1 MLGVFHGNNEGCGLG
16 PPYKSVECL
25 DAVCGRDSAVRR
37 ALLSSLVGA
46 VRCPT
51 FFDRQSVSVPRAEKQ
66 GELGEPVGFGG
77 AALDAEMALG
87 FSDGDIGARCLFA
100 ASALMVAYF
109 QLFWPT
115 VILVVLVLV
124 LKAFFLHLMVRHYD
138 DQRRKHWERQYGSEY
153 QD

>member
-1 MLGVFHGNNEGCGLG
+1 MG

-25 DAVCGRDSAVRR
+25 DAVCERHSAVRR

-87 FSDGDIGARCLFA
+87 FSDGDIGARWLIRRIGPHGGLFSIILA
-100 ASALMVAYF
+100 DGHFGGAGFGAES
-109 QLFWPT
+109 LFSSSHGPP
-115 VILVVLVLV
+115 L
-124 LKAFFLHLMVRHYD
+124 R
-138 DQRRKHWERQYGSEY
+138 
-153 QD
+153 